1 MTMRITQKYKIAR
14 RLGPAIFEKTQGAKF
29 ALRQERRGKP
39 SYRPRTEYGL
49 SVIEKQK
56 VRYTYGVGERQFR
69 KYVTES
75 VAKKGTNTV
84 DAFFARLETRLDN
97 VVYRLGWAP
106 TRQAARQLVAHGHIT
121 MDGKRVYIPSIQVTV
136 GDKIAIRAVS
146 LGKPVFKDLDEKLK
160 KVALPAWLSYDA
172 EKKVASI
179 EGAPKWNQIENAF
192 NLQQVIEFYSR

>member
-1 MTMRITQKYKIAR
+1 MRITQKYKIAR

-56 VRYTYGVGERQFR
+56 VRYTYGVNERQFR
-69 KYVTES
+69 KYVKES
-75 VAKKGTNTV
+75 VALKGVNTV
-84 DAFFARLETRLDN
+84 EALFARLETRLDN
-97 VVYRLGWAP
+97 TVYRLGWAP

-121 MDGKRVYIPSIQVTV
+121 MDGRRVYVPSINIAL
-136 GDKIAIRAVS
+136 GDKIAIRATS
-146 LGKPVFKDLDEKLK
+146 LSKPVFKDLDEKLK
-160 KVALPAWLSYDA
+160 KVALPSWLSYDA
-172 EKKVASI
+172 EKKVASMQ
-179 EGAPKWNQIENAF
+179 GAPKWTSTEHSF

>member
-75 VAKKGTNTV
+75 IAKKDLNTL
-84 DAFFARLETRLDN
+84 DAFFSRLETRLDN

-106 TRQAARQLVAHGHIT
+106 TRQAARQLVSHGHIT
-121 MDGKRVYIPSIQVTV
+121 MDGKRVYVPSINVTI
-136 GDKIAIRAVS
+136 GDKIAIRVAS
-146 LGKPVFKDLDEKLK
+146 LSKPVFKDLEEKLK
-160 KVALPAWLSYDA
+160 KVALPSWLAYDA
-172 EKKVASI
+172 EKKVASMQ
-179 EGAPKWNQIENAF
+179 GMPKWTAAENAF